1 MQIANPIYDV
11 VFKYMME
18 DNAVVKKQMKEEDEI
33 FKYLRDAAR
42 IEANKLL
49 KEKDKTI
56 EDQQKRI
63 AELERQLKEQTK

>member
-1 MQIANPIYDV
+1 
-11 VFKYMME
+11 
-18 DNAVVKKQMKEEDEI
+18 MKEEDEI